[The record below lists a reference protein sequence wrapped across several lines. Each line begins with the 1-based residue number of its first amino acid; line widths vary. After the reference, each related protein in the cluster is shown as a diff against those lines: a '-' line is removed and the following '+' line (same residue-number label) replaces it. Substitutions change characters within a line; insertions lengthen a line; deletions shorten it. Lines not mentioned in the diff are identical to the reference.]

1 MVLMFI
7 TQVQATTLTI
17 ASYPNFDAAI
27 RAAIPRYEKL
37 HPDITIRL
45 VSLSFYDH
53 HNAMT
58 SALATGAGLPDIMGL
73 EQGFISRFVNS
84 GGLEILSDPP
94 YNALQ
99 YRPLFV
105 PYTMVQAQN
114 DRGELFAMPADIGP
128 GSLFYRKDLLTQAGV
143 SLDDMTKNWDSF
155 IQAGV
160 KLKQKSIYLV
170 ANASDLKDIY
180 IRIGLKP
187 GEGIYFNQA
196 GETLVRNERFV
207 RAFTLAKQVRD
218 LGLDARLQIWSNEW
232 AEAIRRGRVAT
243 QMMGAWFAGHL
254 SSWIAPESSGAW
266 RVSQLPE
273 HSYASWGGSFY
284 AIPKA
289 AAHKSAAWDFI
300 QFMTLDPS
308 MQQEA
313 FEKLDAFP
321 ALLSAQQTK
330 HMAESISYLG
340 QQQARLIWKDA
351 AANMPVIMA
360 HKYDSLAAEV
370 IRKQM
375 DLVLDEHKDITEAL
389 DDAERQIRHKV
400 RR

>member
-45 VSLSFYDH
+45 LSLSFYDH

-84 GGLEILSDPP
+84 GGLEILSAPP
-94 YNALQ
+94 YNAFQ
-99 YRPLFV
+99 YQSLFV

-128 GSLFYRKDLLTQAGV
+128 GSLFYRQDLLSQAGV
-143 SLDDMTKNWDSF
+143 SLDDMTKSWDGF

-180 IRIGLKP
+180 IRI
-187 GEGIYFNQA
+187 
-196 GETLVRNERFV
+196 
-207 RAFTLAKQVRD
+207 
-218 LGLDARLQIWSNEW
+218 
-232 AEAIRRGRVAT
+232 
-243 QMMGAWFAGHL
+243 
-254 SSWIAPESSGAW
+254 
-266 RVSQLPE
+266 
-273 HSYASWGGSFY
+273 
-284 AIPKA
+284 
-289 AAHKSAAWDFI
+289 
-300 QFMTLDPS
+300 
-308 MQQEA
+308 
-313 FEKLDAFP
+313 
-321 ALLSAQQTK
+321 
-330 HMAESISYLG
+330 
-340 QQQARLIWKDA
+340 
-351 AANMPVIMA
+351 
-360 HKYDSLAAEV
+360 
-370 IRKQM
+370 
-375 DLVLDEHKDITEAL
+375 
-389 DDAERQIRHKV
+389 
-400 RR
+400 